1 MAVVTIPFD
10 YEQLD
15 DPNSVVPICIEDTDR
30 HGRKIAWGWF
40 TAVVPIASRL
50 RGLAQRRLDDEWRV
64 SELAETTVH
73 DIWYRHLN
81 DFGLWPSARI
91 WRHAKWKAE
100 DLRVGGWRARQGIDK
115 PLPDDEQA
123 LSSLVRYADP
133 KALARLV
140 PGRDW
145 DFSDEIERT
154 EFFAELVQRMKL
166 RGDIQAGEILDML
179 AHGMERAEVNAYFQK
194 KPNTLTQN
202 FHRAIR
208 RGLKDL
214 GFG

>member
-10 YEQLD
+10 YDELD

-30 HGRKIAWGWF
+30 QGRKIAWGWF
-40 TAVVPIASRL
+40 AAVVPIASRL

-64 SELAETTVH
+64 SELAETSVH

-145 DFSDEIERT
+145 DFSNEIERT
-154 EFFAELVQRMKL
+154 EFFAELVRRMKL

-208 RGLKDL
+208 RG
-214 GFG
+214 

>member
-30 HGRKIAWGWF
+30 EGRKIAWGWF
-40 TAVVPIASRL
+40 TAVVPIAGRL

-145 DFSDEIERT
+145 DFSNEIERT
-154 EFFAELVQRMKL
+154 EFFAELVRRMKL
-166 RGDIQAGEILDML
+166 RGNIQAGEILDML

>member
-10 YEQLD
+10 FEQLD

-30 HGRKIAWGWF
+30 DGRKIAWGWF

-50 RGLAQRRLDDEWRV
+50 RGLAQKRLDDEWRV

-73 DIWYRHLN
+73 EVWYRHLN

-115 PLPDDEQA
+115 PLPEDEKA
-123 LSSLVRYADP
+123 LSSLLRYADP

-140 PGRDW
+140 PGRNW
-145 DFSDEIERT
+145 DFSNEIERT
-154 EFFAELVQRMKL
+154 EFFTALVQRMKL
-166 RGDIQAGEILDML
+166 RGDVQAGEMLDML
-179 AHGMERAEVNAYFQK
+179 AHGMERADVNACFQK

-214 GFG
+214 GIG

>member
-10 YEQLD
+10 YEELD

-30 HGRKIAWGWF
+30 EGRKIAWGWF
-40 TAVVPIASRL
+40 TAVVPVAGRL

-145 DFSDEIERT
+145 DFSSEIERA
-154 EFFAELVQRMKL
+154 EFFAELVRRMKL
-166 RGDIQAGEILDML
+166 RGDIQAGEMLDML

-202 FHRAIR
+202 LHRAIR